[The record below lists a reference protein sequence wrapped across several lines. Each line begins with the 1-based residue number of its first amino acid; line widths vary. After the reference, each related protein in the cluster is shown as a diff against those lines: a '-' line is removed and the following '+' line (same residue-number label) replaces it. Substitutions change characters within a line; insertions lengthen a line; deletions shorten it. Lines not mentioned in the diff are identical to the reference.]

1 MTDENVEI
9 VKRIYEELNSHQALP
24 PELFAPDCLIDLSEV
39 SLDFRVLHGVQASQN
54 ALSPY
59 FAAFDDFHVAAEVL
73 HADEHRVVTAIRDGG
88 LIRGSGAEIWNR
100 YFHAWTLRD
109 GTVVRL
115 SSHTDREEAF
125 KAVGLAE

>member
-1 MTDENVEI
+1 MSQENVE
-9 VKRIYEELNSHQALP
+9 VVTRIYQELNSHQAFP
-24 PELFAPDCLIDLSEV
+24 PELFAPDCVTDLSQV
-39 SLDFRVLHGVQASQN
+39 SLDFRVLHGVEASQN
-54 ALSPY
+54 ALAPY

>member
-1 MTDENVEI
+1 MSHENLEV
-9 VKRIYEELNSHQALP
+9 VKRIYEELNSRQAFP
-24 PELFAPDCLIDLSEV
+24 PELFASDCVTDLSEV
-39 SLDFRVLHGVQASQN
+39 SLDFRVIHGVQASQN
-54 ALSPY
+54 ALAPY

-73 HADEHRVVTAIRDGG
+73 HADEHLVVTAIRDGG

-109 GTVVRL
+109 GKVVRL